1 MIKQTGEKDG
11 GFNSATFHVVANES
25 DLSATSEPA
34 SSTPT
39 TATTS
44 VFVTASASS
53 TSTATIQTSVSA
65 TASISSTEIS
75 SSPATRPDDNNND
88 DTLAMGLGIGL
99 GVGLPLSA
107 IILGIIWYCHRQ
119 RKHRLPAEGRLES
132 PDTPHGYYHDH
143 HEQSKVAPLQ
153 YLADK
158 PANHELDASH
168 VRTQERCELDGS
180 K

>member
-1 MIKQTGEKDG
+1 
-11 GFNSATFHVVANES
+11 
-25 DLSATSEPA
+25 
-34 SSTPT
+34 
-39 TATTS
+39 
-44 VFVTASASS
+44 
-53 TSTATIQTSVSA
+53 
-65 TASISSTEIS
+65 
-75 SSPATRPDDNNND
+75 
-88 DTLAMGLGIGL
+88 MGLGIGL

-107 IILGIIWYCHRQ
+107 IILGIIWYCHR
-119 RKHRLPAEGRLES
+119 RREHRLPVKGRLES
-132 PDTPHGYYHDH
+132 PDTPSGYYHDH